1 MHAQV
6 EELCVNMN
14 ASFSYPCLIVS
25 VKADVIIEISPKFA
39 VTIDCLPLPITL
51 VSGLVT
57 GSLGKNIVTATLQ
70 CTVEIL
76 TKVCEDQGEV
86 PDEDPLLI
94 HRKCFQRGEGLSM

>member
-1 MHAQV
+1 MHAQE

-14 ASFSYPCLIVS
+14 VSFSYPCLIVS

-39 VTIDCLPLPITL
+39 VTIDCLAITL

-70 CTVEIL
+70 CTVQL
-76 TKVCEDQGEV
+76 QTKVRKDVTIKEKAHTG
-86 PDEDPLLI
+86 PLL
-94 HRKCFQRGEGLSM
+94 KNLLC

>member
-1 MHAQV
+1 MPNMHAQE

-14 ASFSYPCLIVS
+14 VSFSYPCLIVS

-39 VTIDCLPLPITL
+39 ATIDCLPITL

-70 CTVEIL
+70 CTVL
-76 TKVCEDQGEV
+76 LRTKVCEDFTIKEKSST
-86 PDEDPLLI
+86 
-94 HRKCFQRGEGLSM
+94 RALS